1 MYKRVIFG
9 AVANQHVEQLKDLNR
24 REFWM
29 LATLAAAVLAMGI
42 YPAPFT
48 ETIDASVANLL
59 QHVAQ
64 SKLK

>member
-1 MYKRVIFG
+1 
-9 AVANQHVEQLKDLNR
+9 
-24 REFWM
+24 M

-64 SKLK
+64 TKLK